1 MQCMPSTQGFLGLP
15 KDDAVSYDQ
24 AKAVIIPF
32 GLEKTASFGKGT
44 AHGPQA
50 MLTASHQLELFDEQL
65 WCEPYRNIGIVTAS
79 TPEMCKDISDDLL
92 QLKTMVAS
100 ALSQDKFP
108 FVFGGEHSITARAI
122 TPFVKRYPN
131 LAILHFD
138 AHADLRD
145 SYDGEKYSHA
155 CAMRRCLDYPNIELV
170 SCGIRSIS
178 AEEIP
183 FLEKNK
189 HRIRTYWAKDKAQW
203 DLNEIFS
210 HLKGRPVYLTFDLY
224 AFDSSLMAHLSQV
237 DCFGKRQLI

>member
-1 MQCMPSTQGFLGLP
+1 MHPVKSRIAIRSAYSVYHVRHFSLDCHDELMKIIEETDGAKDLRLHVRITIPNSYAELGL
-15 KDDAVSYDQ
+15 A
-24 AKAVIIPF
+24 
-32 GLEKTASFGKGT
+32 
-44 AHGPQA
+44 
-50 MLTASHQLELFDEQL
+50 
-65 WCEPYRNIGIVTAS
+65 
-79 TPEMCKDISDDLL
+79 
-92 QLKTMVAS
+92 
-100 ALSQDKFP
+100 DKFP

-203 DLNEIFS
+203 DLNEIVS
-210 HLKGRPVYLTFDLY
+210 HLKGRPVYLTFDLD